1 MRNSL
6 ADDVVF
12 ILMDLKM
19 QNSIQ
24 TENIQLAHLELYI

>member
-12 ILMDLKM
+12 ILMDLKR

-24 TENIQLAHLELYI
+24 TENIQLVHLELYI

>member
-12 ILMDLKM
+12 ILMDLKR

-24 TENIQLAHLELYI
+24 TENIQLADLELYI